1 MENNGDI
8 VKRIKETRAERG
20 LSQKAFGERLGVGR
34 DVIKNIELELVEV
47 KEHMINL
54 IALEFGINKEWILT
68 GEGPK
73 ETVDKIDPLA
83 DFIVKIKMG
92 RNPFA
97 EQYIDFLASLTDEEW
112 EVFERQTEIMQRF
125 YKGLNK

>member
-1 MENNGDI
+1 MEMHDRLRQI
-8 VKRIKETRAERG
+8 RKEHN
-20 LSQKAFGERLGVGR
+20 LSQEEFAKRLGVTR
-34 DVIKNIELELVEV
+34 SVISNIELDRLAN
-47 KEHMINL
+47 KEQKTPLIKL
-54 IALEFGINKEWILT
+54 IAKEFYVNEEWILT

-92 RNPFA
+92 KNPFA